1 MYSIHNIYRMYIT
14 CFKPKFLLI
23 VFRYFP
29 ATFLATIF
37 KMIFLKK
44 VHQLT
49 SGHLPVQSQ

>member
-37 KMIFLKK
+37 KMIFFKK